1 MPRRSPSLRA
11 AAALATILAGLP
23 AAAETTVVDLAA
35 LPGVEVYGTA
45 TLTPLAL
52 SAAGSPA
59 AVLLDLAAGEVVPP
73 HATESG
79 LRLLTVLSGDLFWGD
94 GEAVDPAAETR
105 HAPGAMLAIPA
116 GADHWLAAR
125 NGPLRLM
132 LVVLDDETPVP
143 ALQEQMQ

>member
-1 MPRRSPSLRA
+1 MTRPCRFIRP
-11 AAALATILAGLP
+11 AAALAAILAALP
-23 AAAETTVVDLAA
+23 AAAKTTVVDLSAM
-35 LPGVEVYGTA
+35 PGVEVYDTA

-59 AVLLDLAAGEVVPP
+59 AVLLDLEAGEVVPP

-79 LRLLTVLSGDLFWGD
+79 IRLLTVLSGDLFWGD
-94 GEAVDPAAETR
+94 GEAVDPAAKTR
-105 HAPGAMLAIPA
+105 HAPGAVLAIPA

-143 ALQEQMQ
+143 AIQGQMQ